1 MRKIL
6 TGVALGLFGILLAL
20 APAGST
26 GTSVQRARAMRTAF
40 DEPASTPTTAP
51 PVPTEI
57 KPTTDPPAAVAV
69 APPAPAPPAP
79 APAPPVTPP
88 VVTTPAVKAAPGH
101 YSCPGDQ
108 AHQFSDP
115 CVNDFANDP
124 GPNAGSDDPKK
135 TVAGGD
141 PGYAGQMISD
151 LCEARPV
158 LCEDPSTPVL

>member
-6 TGVALGLFGILLAL
+6 IGVALGLFGILLAL

-51 PVPTEI
+51 LVPAEI
-57 KPTTDPPAAVAV
+57 KPTTAPPVAV
-69 APPAPAPPAP
+69 APRPAPVLPAPPAI
-79 APAPPVTPP
+79 PP
-88 VVTTPAVKAAPGH
+88 VVAPPAVKAAPGH

-108 AHQFSDP
+108 AHQFSEP